1 MSFKHVHFPKISKFH
16 YLNEQIYIFHLK
28 HSSLNVRLQNV
39 DKINKLF
46 ITNAVLNYESTTL
59 KQ

>member
-28 HSSLNVRLQNV
+28 HFSLNFDFKMWAKN
-39 DKINKLF
+39 NEMF
-46 ITNAVLNYESTTL
+46 ITNAVLNYEIRL
-59 KQ
+59 